1 MALTANHVRVEQHGD
16 AMMGEYTQFVYDKET
31 GMAGQK
37 KTVVAQVPVEGGGHA
52 ILVTEQV
59 QVTQVGPPSYTPR
72 TNRALQYND
81 NVIESTSDEPD
92 TNNGVCK
99 SCSWILCSC
108 FIFLMSLAII
118 TPIAVVGLPACAPL
132 SGAASSGLVLG
143 SITFIMSILCCAYC
157 CNIKSSTVQCLCCSA
172 VTLLT
177 LAFLAALIANT
188 VFVAQNINFI
198 NDLPSNCSSPKVALA
213 AMSLSWILLPMF
225 GLFCLCSAYICMEK
239 CLETIMRDN

>member
-1 MALTANHVRVEQHGD
+1 MALTVNHVRVVQHGD
-16 AMMGEYTQFVYDKET
+16 AVMGERTQLMYDEET

-37 KTVVAQVPVEGGGHA
+37 KTVVAQVPIEGGGHA

-59 QVTQVGPPSYTPR
+59 QVGQVDPPPSYTPR
-72 TNRALQYND
+72 NQALQYNV
-81 NVIESTSDEPD
+81 NGSPSDD
-92 TNNGVCK
+92 HGNRGCII
-99 SCSWILCSC
+99 CGWLLCSC
-108 FIFLMSLAII
+108 FIFLMSLGII
-118 TPIAVVGLPACAPL
+118 IPIAVVGLPACAPL